1 MSSPLTIALAGNPNA
16 GKSSIFNILT
26 GARQTVG
33 NYPGVTVSKREGT
46 LINEEQRITVVDL
59 PGTYSLTA
67 YTPEEL
73 VTRNYLISERPIV
86 ISVIDSNSLERNLY
100 LCIQLLELGV
110 PMILALNMMDEV
122 RKQGIKIN
130 LPELSKRLGLPL
142 VETVGRTGEGRD
154 KLIEMATN
162 FTKEYVSTWKP
173 PTISYGHELNEILAD
188 MSRELDQHPALTK
201 KFPSRWLALKYL
213 EKDEHV
219 ISLCAKEDDL
229 SQRLVRLVEL
239 AEKVCAERSHCSPEA
254 MITDYR
260 YRHIRQ
266 LLAGGII
273 QYPPANDE
281 ESFTT
286 SLDRILTQPIFGP
299 FLMVTVFY
307 LMFWVTFS
315 LGEYPMSW
323 LESLFGWLGSV
334 AVTFIPAGHLQ
345 SLVVSGVI
353 DGVGGVLSFVPLIM
367 IMFMQIAFLEDSGYM
382 ARIAYMLDRIL
393 RIFGLHGASVMPFI
407 ISGGI
412 PGGCA
417 VPGVMATRTL
427 KSPKEK
433 LATVLTL
440 PLLACGAKVPVLI
453 LLAAAFFQG
462 SAAGALL
469 LTTLVGWI
477 AALAVAKLLR
487 STMIKGEA
495 TPFVMELP
503 PYRLPTVRGI
513 LIHTWE
519 RAYQYI
525 KKAGTIIL
533 AISILLWGTMT
544 FPTIDQA
551 DADRFEAERLEL
563 QQTLKQKNDQQEIN
577 IVTVKLGII
586 DNREA
591 QFKLKNSL
599 AGRVGT
605 FIEPVSR
612 WAGFDWRSNIAL
624 LGGIAA
630 KEVIVSTLG
639 TSYSLGEV
647 DPDETQGLSN
657 RLKKDPGFS
666 GLTAIALMVFVMLY
680 SPCFVTVVAIAKESS
695 WRWAAFSVI
704 FNTVMAFTIAVFIFQ
719 IGLLLTTY

>member
-1 MSSPLTIALAGNPNA
+1 MSSPLIIALAGNPNA
-16 GKSSIFNILT
+16 GKSSIFNVLT

-46 LINEEQRITVVDL
+46 LIHEEQRITVVDL

-154 KLIEMATN
+154 RLIEMATN
-162 FTKEYVSTWKP
+162 FTKEYASIWKP

-188 MSRELDQHPALTK
+188 MSRELDQHPVLTK

-229 SQRLVRLVEL
+229 SQRLVQLVEL
-239 AEKVCAERSHCSPEA
+239 AEQVCAERSHCSPEA

-273 QYPPANDE
+273 QYPPTNDE
-281 ESFTT
+281 ESLTT
-286 SLDRILTQPIFGP
+286 SLDRILTQPVFGP
-299 FLMVTVFY
+299 FLMIMVFY

-382 ARIAYMLDRIL
+382 ARMAYMLDRIL

-487 STMIKGEA
+487 STLIKGEA

-503 PYRLPTVRGI
+503 PYRLPTVKGI

-544 FPTIDQA
+544 FPVINQA
-551 DADRFEAERLEL
+551 DTDRFEAERLEL

-577 IVTVKLGII
+577 IVTAKLGII